1 MRSPEQALLVDLLRA
16 RPAERGGGDVE
27 PIDWHVML
35 EEVRERRL
43 VGPVTEAL
51 RNSESRPGAPAPPEW
66 FTEELRR
73 NLDHLVCAGLLRC
86 AELLRMLS
94 LFEKNTIRAVPFK
107 GPVFAERFYGSHA
120 ARPAGDLD
128 ILVPHAQVVRA
139 KELLLTLGYV
149 PEQHFTPAQERREL
163 RRNCEYNM
171 AHPHNR
177 TRVELHWRLF
187 ERYIRFD
194 LDEQVVLDRRRPVTF
209 LGREVA
215 AIPPEEMLVIMCVH
229 NGAKHQWDEVRSVYD
244 IDRIVG
250 STPDLDWK
258 QVMMLAGQYHVKR
271 IVRIGL
277 ALARSVIGTGLPD
290 AVDAWIAT
298 DPEADTLR
306 EEYESRLFVPRTPEG
321 KEIDRNAPGDIR
333 RYFRSRER
341 IRDRMRYLPFVA
353 RSIFRPTDQEDAV
366 FALPPALRFLYYVLR
381 PVRLA
386 LRYLGRRSTAGEQ
399 S

>member
-1 MRSPEQALLVDLLRA
+1 MHRPEQTLLVDLLRTCPAA
-16 RPAERGGGDVE
+16 RRAGDLE

-35 EEVRERRL
+35 EEVRDRRL
-43 VGPVTEAL
+43 VGPVSSAL
-51 RNSESRPGAPAPPEW
+51 ADSADCPGRPAPPQW
-66 FTEELRR
+66 FREELRR
-73 NLDHLVCAGLLRC
+73 NLDHLACAGLLRS
-86 AELLRMLS
+86 AELLRILA
-94 LFEKNTIRAVPFK
+94 LFERSGIGAVPFK
-107 GPVFAERFYGSHA
+107 GPVFAERFYGNHA

-128 ILVPHAQVVRA
+128 ILVPHAQVIQA
-139 KELLLTLGYV
+139 KELLFTQGYV
-149 PEQHFTPAQERREL
+149 PEHDFTPAQERREL

-194 LDEQVVLDRRRPVTF
+194 LDDQAILDRCRPVPF

-244 IDRIVG
+244 IDRIV
-250 STPDLDWK
+250 SATVDLDWER
-258 QVMMLAGQYHVKR
+258 VTMLAGRHHVQR
-271 IVRIGL
+271 IVRIAL
-277 ALARSVIGTGLPD
+277 ALARSVIGTRLPD

-298 DPEADTLR
+298 DPEADMLR
-306 EEYESRLFVPRTPEG
+306 EEYESRLFVPRTPDG

-366 FALPPALRFLYYVLR
+366 FALPPAFRFLYYVLR
-381 PVRLA
+381 PARLA
-386 LRYLGRRSTAGEQ
+386 IRYLGRR
-399 S
+399 